1 MYSLLYIFRMISYWT
16 PTCLPPSYLFLF
28 SAHDPACT
36 RRSRRQREETAQAT
50 DGGEGRMVT
59 KVILKFKS
67 SENKLTFV

>member
-1 MYSLLYIFRMISYWT
+1 MYIYISYWI

-28 SAHDPACT
+28 TAHVPPEAEDKGK
-36 RRSRRQREETAQAT
+36 RQRRQAT